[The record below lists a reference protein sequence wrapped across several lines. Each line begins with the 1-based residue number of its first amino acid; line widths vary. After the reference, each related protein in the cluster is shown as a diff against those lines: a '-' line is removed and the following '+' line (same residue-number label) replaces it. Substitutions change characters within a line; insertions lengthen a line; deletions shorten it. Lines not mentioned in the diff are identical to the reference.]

1 MKKNNTTIN
10 EKQKITSPQ
19 IRGGG
24 GITFLLIEI
33 KDGEIYI

>member
-24 GITFLLIEI
+24 ITFLLIEI